1 MAQLVKNLPAM
12 QETQLQS
19 LGWENPLEKEK
30 ATHFSIPAWRIPWTR
45 VHGVTKSGTRLN
57 DFHFHFFTSSK
68 LACLYKLYSLLNLYC
83 LAWAWQ
89 IIAVHWMNELV
100 ST

>member
-1 MAQLVKNLPAM
+1 MVKNPPANAGDTKDPGAAPGLGKSPG
-12 QETQLQS
+12 EGKGYPLQYSS
-19 LGWENPLEKEK
+19 LENSVGK
-30 ATHFSIPAWRIPWTR
+30 AM
-45 VHGVTKSGTRLN
+45 GVTKSGTRLN